1 MLQNVTQFAIDG
13 ITVNVVSIDDL
24 ILLKQAAGC
33 AIDLSDI
40 EHLNK
45 IKSL

>member
-1 MLQNVTQFAIDG
+1 MLQNVTQLAIDG
-13 ITVNVVSIDDL
+13 TTVNVASIDDL
-24 ILLKQAAGC
+24 ILLKKAASC

-40 EHLNK
+40 ELFIK